1 MTIQDQIKDLDERIK
16 LQLDLIDRYIKAG
29 RFAPDF
35 YLDELYQL
43 KNEHNNLVKKAKIN
57 AEHIIIIQ
65 C

>member
-43 KNEHNNLVKKAKIN
+43 KNERNNLVK
-57 AEHIIIIQ
+57 
-65 C
+65 